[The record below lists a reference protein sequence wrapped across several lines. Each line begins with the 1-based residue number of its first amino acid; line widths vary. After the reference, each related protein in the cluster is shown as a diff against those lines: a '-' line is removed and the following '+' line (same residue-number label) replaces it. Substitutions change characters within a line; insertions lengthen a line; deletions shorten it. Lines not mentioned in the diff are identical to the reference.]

1 MRPQWYCALNE
12 NCHFANTKTLENKH
26 FIHHLKRCGTKC
38 KKILDLRDVPPM
50 CLLFVFFDAR
60 RLCQQLNS
68 WFVLYAGQHGKA
80 NMSFHIVVVKRLVL
94 THSPGPFVVYIV
106 INLLAVL
113 LLRVIKLASRK
124 NRKDYGVLLTSI
136 REW

>member
-1 MRPQWYCALNE
+1 MKTAILRTRKRLKINIVFITLNDVE
-12 NCHFANTKTLENKH
+12 QNA
-26 FIHHLKRCGTKC
+26 

-80 NMSFHIVVVKRLVL
+80 NMSFHIVVVKSLVL

>member
-1 MRPQWYCALNE
+1 MKTAILRTRKRLKINIVFITLNDVE
-12 NCHFANTKTLENKH
+12 QNA
-26 FIHHLKRCGTKC
+26 

-124 NRKDYGVLLTSI
+124 NRKDYSVLLTSI

>member
-1 MRPQWYCALNE
+1 MKTAILRTRKRLKINIVFITLNDVE
-12 NCHFANTKTLENKH
+12 QNA
-26 FIHHLKRCGTKC
+26 